1 MNVYALLSLLA
12 SYICFSLGILI
23 YQKDPKNEVNRIFM
37 LVCILYGYL
46 AFAEFGYRQ
55 ADTISEA
62 STWFKMGSVWP
73 FAIAT
78 YLHFFLIF
86 TNRTSFQS
94 RRTSFVVYMPAL
106 VFSVIGLTTTF
117 VSGAPTKEYW
127 GWTYSVPETMVVYN
141 VTALWALVLTFL
153 SFTVILLYFLRARE
167 PREKKRATYVLL
179 GMLAPMVVGFLTE
192 GAFPSIGLKIPEL
205 ATTTSALGY
214 GVIAYGIYKYNLFAL
229 TPAVAAQ
236 DIVAAMSNFLFL
248 AKMDGH
254 IVLANQSALDLLGYT
269 ENELTEKPL
278 KTLFAEKEK
287 MQEMITKGT
296 DFSGEMGIITKGGG
310 TIPGLVSLSVV
321 RDKDG
326 NNLGILLVGS
336 DLTDHKK
343 AEEAQKKDLLLKEIH
358 HRVKNNM
365 QIISS
370 LLSLQS
376 RYITN
381 KKYQEMFTESQNR
394 IRSMALVHEKL
405 YQSGDLENINFTEYI
420 TDMVNNLVQSY
431 GSQDITVNMEKDDI
445 WLGVDT
451 AVPCGLI
458 VNELVTNVL
467 KHAFPDRKG
476 EITVSIHD
484 FKGTVELVIADN
496 GIGIPEGIDFRTT
509 ETLGLQLVSILA
521 EDQLGGEIQLIKNKG
536 TEFRIRFKTEKK

>member
-1 MNVYALLSLLA
+1 
-12 SYICFSLGILI
+12 
-23 YQKDPKNEVNRIFM
+23 M

-55 ADTISEA
+55 TDTISEA
-62 STWFKMGSVWP
+62 STWFKMGSAWP
-73 FAIAT
+73 VVIAA

-86 TNRTSFQS
+86 TKRTSLQS
-94 RRTSFVVYMPAL
+94 RRTSFVLYMPAL
-106 VFSVIGLTTTF
+106 VFSVIGLTTSF
-117 VSGAPTKEYW
+117 VSGVPTREYW
-127 GWTYSVPETMVVYN
+127 GWTYSVPETTVVYN
-141 VTALWALVLTFL
+141 LTALWALFLTFL
-153 SFTVILLYFLRARE
+153 SFTIILLYFLRARE
-167 PREKKRATYVLL
+167 PLEKKRATYVFL
-179 GMLAPMVVGFLTE
+179 GMLAPLVVGFLTE
-192 GAFPSIGLKIPEL
+192 GVFPSIDVKVPEL
-205 ATTTSALGY
+205 ATTASALGY
-214 GVIAYGIYKYNLFAL
+214 IVIAYGIYKYNLFAL

-248 AKMDGH
+248 VKMDGH
-254 IVLANQSALDLLGYT
+254 IVLANQSALDILGYT
-269 ENELTEKPL
+269 ENELTGKPL

-287 MQEMITKGT
+287 MQEIITMGA
-296 DFSGEMGIITKGGG
+296 DFSGEMTVVTKDGGM
-310 TIPGLVSLSVV
+310 IPGLVSLSVV
-321 RDKDG
+321 RDKAG
-326 NNLGILLVGS
+326 NHLGMLIVGS
-336 DLTDHKK
+336 DLTDHKR
-343 AEEAQKKDLLLKEIH
+343 AEEAHKKELLLKEIH

-370 LLSLQS
+370 LLRLQS

-431 GSQDITVNMEKDDI
+431 GSQDVAVNMEKDDI

-476 EITVSIHD
+476 EITVNVRG
-484 FKGTVELVIADN
+484 FNKTVELVIADN
-496 GIGIPEGIDFRTT
+496 GVGIPDGIDFRTT

-536 TEFRIRFKTEKK
+536 TEFRITFKAEKK